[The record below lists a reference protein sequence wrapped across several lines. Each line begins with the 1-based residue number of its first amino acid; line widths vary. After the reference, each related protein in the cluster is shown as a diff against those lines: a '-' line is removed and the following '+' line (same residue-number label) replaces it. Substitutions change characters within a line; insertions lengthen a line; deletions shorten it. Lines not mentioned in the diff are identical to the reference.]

1 MVYGDLTIGLMFISI
16 VIGSGPTGLGTTL
29 LQITDGDGIIGII
42 TIIITDGI
50 IGIGHINR
58 GIIGITDLGITQD
71 ITLFGILA
79 DIIT

>member
-1 MVYGDLTIGLMFISI
+1 MVYGDLTIGLMFILI
-16 VIGSGPTGLGTTL
+16 VIGSGPTGLGTTP

-50 IGIGHINR
+50 IGTGHINR
-58 GIIGITDLGITQD
+58 GIIGTTDLGITQD
-71 ITLFGILA
+71 IILFGILA